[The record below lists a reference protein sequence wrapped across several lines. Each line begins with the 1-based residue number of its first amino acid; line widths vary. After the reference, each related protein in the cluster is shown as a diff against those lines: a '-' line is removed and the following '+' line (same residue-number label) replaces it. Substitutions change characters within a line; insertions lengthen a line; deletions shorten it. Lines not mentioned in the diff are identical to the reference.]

1 MQFNPKD
8 LLLESGYKHNELK
21 RLDSV
26 ANYNR
31 SYMSEAL
38 DFVSE
43 CDAIMDNATK
53 SFYKALLEADAN
65 DMVAITESFSD
76 FKDTVSNIISKFLKF
91 IKSLFERF
99 ITMLTGLV
107 KAEGH
112 LKKHKAQLSKFSTEH
127 EFKINGFEY
136 TFAPGIPSL
145 TPVDELSNITSTFS
159 SITAATKAADINT
172 MYQTQTDNLEQ
183 YYDKKRAQILNK
195 GADAVVYESEFSDE
209 LYRQFRNG
217 DNGRSEITITKTK
230 VDEAYI
236 RFDNYESTRKQVT
249 KDKQNIETAYKN
261 LKNQL
266 DKMGTR
272 GVSGKEV
279 TLTYNTDPTATA
291 GGVTLTGQ
299 DSVTAMEL
307 LLKLHGD
314 KVQRLSDMHSLVFAA
329 KLDALKECFNQ
340 DKAIL
345 YKALS
350 RVQKTAYKEA
360 AVQEGNVIVAK
371 NVFIL
376 PAPNR
381 DCDELFNDR
390 MYKDEFNDF
399 DMEDDIDFD
408 PEEDQDGID
417 MGDLPMGD
425 EEGIDT
431 DIEFDVPT
439 EEEPDEDDEVIHD
452 EDEIAEV
459 EESLFFSHG
468 LDKLVEES
476 MEMMGGRL

>member
-1 MQFNPKD
+1 MQFSPKD
-8 LLLESGYKHNELK
+8 LLLESGDKQNELK

-53 SFYKALLEADAN
+53 NFYKALLEADTQ
-65 DMVAITESFSD
+65 DMVAITESFAD
-76 FKDTVSNIISKFLKF
+76 FKETVSNIISKFLKF

-112 LKKHKAQLSKFSTEH
+112 LKKHKTELSKFSTEH

-145 TPVDELSNITSTFS
+145 TPVDELNNITSNFNTFNAKTPAS
-159 SITAATKAADINT
+159 EINT
-172 MYQTQTDNLEQ
+172 AYQNQTDALET
-183 YYDKKRAQILNK
+183 YYDQKRAQILGK
-195 GADAVVYESEFSDE
+195 GANEVVYESEYSDE

-249 KDKQNIETAYKN
+249 KDKQNIESKYKE

-272 GVSGKEV
+272 GVSGKDI
-279 TLTYNTDPTATA
+279 TLTYNIDPAATT
-291 GGVTLTGQ
+291 GGVTLTGN
-299 DSVTAMEL
+299 DSITAMEL
-307 LLKLHGD
+307 LLKLHAD
-314 KVQRLSDMHSLVFAA
+314 KVQRLSDMHALAFAA

-360 AVQEGNVIVAK
+360 TIQEGNVIVAK

-376 PAPNR
+376 PAPTR
-381 DCDELFNDR
+381 DCDELFSDR
-390 MYKDEFNDF
+390 LYKDEFND
-399 DMEDDIDFD
+399 DMDKDLEFN
-408 PEEDQDGID
+408 PEEDDNSID
-417 MGDLPMGD
+417 MEELPIGD

-431 DIEFDVPT
+431 DIEFDVPMDD
-439 EEEPDEDDEVIHD
+439 EVEEDDEVIHD
-452 EDEIAEV
+452 DDDISDV

-468 LDKLVEES
+468 LDKLIEES